1 VANTSLGPR
10 RQPAYPRVADKP
22 DFPEVEREILA
33 YWAQDGT
40 FEASVKARSTAEE
53 FVFYDGP
60 PFANGLPHYGHLLT
74 GYVKD
79 AVPRYKT
86 MRGWRVERRFGWD
99 CHGLPAEMEAVRELD
114 LPGRA
119 DVERYGIA
127 RFNEYCRASVLRYT
141 SEWERYVTRQA
152 RWVDFAHDYKTM
164 DLSYMESV
172 MWAFRQ
178 LYEKGLLY
186 EGFRVL
192 PYCWECETPL
202 SNFETR
208 VENAYRP
215 RQDPAVTVA
224 FELSAPGPGHPAE
237 ALFGAELPV
246 RALVWT
252 TTPWTLPSNL
262 ALAVGTDITYA
273 VVQTD
278 EARYVI
284 AEARLEALGETLEAA
299 LPGARLVATLEGA
312 ELAGLSYRPL
322 FDFFADQPGAFVV
335 LTADFVSTEEGTGIV
350 HLAPGFGEDDQRTCE
365 QAGIGVVCPI
375 DSRARFTAEVPPY
388 QGVQV
393 FEANKAIIADL
404 RRAGVLVRHE
414 TYEHS
419 YPHCWRTDTPLVYKA
434 VSSWFVRVTALKERM
449 LELNQEINWVPA
461 YMRDGAFGK
470 WLEGARD
477 WSITRN
483 RFWGSPIPVWKSD
496 DPRYPRID
504 VYGSLDELEADF
516 GARPVDLHRPG
527 IDELVRP
534 NPDDPTGQSM
544 MRRVEDVLDCWFES
558 GSMPFAQVHYPFE
571 NVDWFEGHFPADFIV
586 EYVGQTR
593 CWFYT
598 LHVMGTALFDKPPF
612 LNCMA
617 HGVILGSDK
626 QKLSK
631 RLRNYPDPEEMFA
644 AFGADA
650 MRWFLLS
657 SPVVRGGDIVVE
669 RKGPSEAVRGVLN
682 PLWNAWKF
690 FAMYANADGHQAHL
704 TTEAVEV
711 LDRYILSKL
720 RLMVEEVT
728 DAMDVYDLYRSC
740 ALITAFV
747 DALNNW
753 YIRRSRDRFWSRV
766 GTSQASDSAKLAAY
780 DVLYTVLHTFCRTVA
795 PLLPMLSESVY
806 RGLTG
811 ERSVHLADWPDVS
824 CLPADAALVAH
835 MDTVRE
841 VCSAG
846 HSIRKARGLR
856 ARLPLASVTVAGP
869 GASALAPYLD
879 LIADELNVKEVR
891 LVEEVDD
898 VADLVLQV
906 NPSALGP
913 RLGAATQH
921 VIGAV
926 RRGQWM
932 RLPGGEVEVAGHVLG
947 EGEYFLSLVPRDKDS
962 SRALPGND
970 LVVSLSLEISEELE
984 LEGLARDLVRQVQ
997 EARKKAG
1004 LDVSDHIKLSL
1015 DFTHAPE
1022 LRRAVG
1028 AHQEMVAGETLAGE
1042 IHFVHQPPPGAE
1054 EVALADGSAY
1064 YIGVERLK
1072 DY

>member
-1 VANTSLGPR
+1 M
-10 RQPAYPRVADKP
+10 PA
-22 DFPEVEREILA
+22 
-33 YWAQDGT
+33 
-40 FEASVKARSTAEE
+40 
-53 FVFYDGP
+53 
-60 PFANGLPHYGHLLT
+60 
-74 GYVKD
+74 
-79 AVPRYKT
+79 
-86 MRGWRVERRFGWD
+86 
-99 CHGLPAEMEAVRELD
+99 
-114 LPGRA
+114 
-119 DVERYGIA
+119 
-127 RFNEYCRASVLRYT
+127 
-141 SEWERYVTRQA
+141 
-152 RWVDFAHDYKTM
+152 
-164 DLSYMESV
+164 
-172 MWAFRQ
+172 
-178 LYEKGLLY
+178 
-186 EGFRVL
+186 
-192 PYCWECETPL
+192 
-202 SNFETR
+202 
-208 VENAYRP
+208 
-215 RQDPAVTVA
+215 
-224 FELSAPGPGHPAE
+224 
-237 ALFGAELPV
+237 
-246 RALVWT
+246 
-252 TTPWTLPSNL
+252 
-262 ALAVGTDITYA
+262 
-273 VVQTD
+273 
-278 EARYVI
+278 
-284 AEARLEALGETLEAA
+284 
-299 LPGARLVATLEGA
+299 
-312 ELAGLSYRPL
+312 
-322 FDFFADQPGAFVV
+322 
-335 LTADFVSTEEGTGIV
+335 
-350 HLAPGFGEDDQRTCE
+350 
-365 QAGIGVVCPI
+365 
-375 DSRARFTAEVPPY
+375 Y

-449 LELNQEINWVPA
+449 LELNQDINWVPA

-504 VYGSLDELEADF
+504 VYGSLDEIEADF
-516 GARPVDLHRPG
+516 GVRPADLHRPG

-544 MRRVEDVLDCWFES
+544 MRRVPDVLDCWFES

-650 MRWFLLS
+650 TRWFLLS
-657 SPVVRGGDIVVE
+657 SHVVRGGDIVVE
-669 RKGPSEAVRGVLN
+669 RKGPAEAVRGVLN

-704 TTEAVEV
+704 TSEAVEV

-720 RLMVEEVT
+720 RLLVEEVT

-766 GTSQASDSAKLAAY
+766 GTSQASDSSKLAAY

-824 CLPADAALVAH
+824 GLPADAALVAH

-869 GASALAPYLD
+869 GASALAPYVD

-906 NPSALGP
+906 NPSSLGP

-947 EGEYFLSLVPRDKDS
+947 EDEYFLSLVPRDKDS
-962 SRALPGND
+962 SRALPAND
-970 LVVSLSLEISEELE
+970 LVVSLSLEISAELE

-997 EARKKAG
+997 EARKEAG
-1004 LDVSDHIKLSL
+1004 LDVSDHIRLSL

-1022 LRRAVG
+1022 LRQAVG
-1028 AHQEMVAGETLAGE
+1028 AHREMVAGETLAGE
-1042 IHFVHQPPPGAE
+1042 IHFVHQPPPGAK

-1064 YIGVERLK
+1064 SIGVEKLK
-1072 DY
+1072 DF

>member
-1 VANTSLGPR
+1 
-10 RQPAYPRVADKP
+10 
-22 DFPEVEREILA
+22 
-33 YWAQDGT
+33 
-40 FEASVKARSTAEE
+40 
-53 FVFYDGP
+53 
-60 PFANGLPHYGHLLT
+60 
-74 GYVKD
+74 
-79 AVPRYKT
+79 
-86 MRGWRVERRFGWD
+86 
-99 CHGLPAEMEAVRELD
+99 
-114 LPGRA
+114 
-119 DVERYGIA
+119 
-127 RFNEYCRASVLRYT
+127 
-141 SEWERYVTRQA
+141 
-152 RWVDFAHDYKTM
+152 
-164 DLSYMESV
+164 
-172 MWAFRQ
+172 
-178 LYEKGLLY
+178 
-186 EGFRVL
+186 
-192 PYCWECETPL
+192 
-202 SNFETR
+202 
-208 VENAYRP
+208 
-215 RQDPAVTVA
+215 
-224 FELSAPGPGHPAE
+224 
-237 ALFGAELPV
+237 
-246 RALVWT
+246 
-252 TTPWTLPSNL
+252 
-262 ALAVGTDITYA
+262 
-273 VVQTD
+273 
-278 EARYVI
+278 
-284 AEARLEALGETLEAA
+284 
-299 LPGARLVATLEGA
+299 
-312 ELAGLSYRPL
+312 
-322 FDFFADQPGAFVV
+322 
-335 LTADFVSTEEGTGIV
+335 
-350 HLAPGFGEDDQRTCE
+350 
-365 QAGIGVVCPI
+365 
-375 DSRARFTAEVPPY
+375 
-388 QGVQV
+388 
-393 FEANKAIIADL
+393 
-404 RRAGVLVRHE
+404 
-414 TYEHS
+414 
-419 YPHCWRTDTPLVYKA
+419 
-434 VSSWFVRVTALKERM
+434 
-449 LELNQEINWVPA
+449 
-461 YMRDGAFGK
+461 
-470 WLEGARD
+470 
-477 WSITRN
+477 
-483 RFWGSPIPVWKSD
+483 
-496 DPRYPRID
+496 
-504 VYGSLDELEADF
+504 
-516 GARPVDLHRPG
+516 
-527 IDELVRP
+527 
-534 NPDDPTGQSM
+534 
-544 MRRVEDVLDCWFES
+544 
-558 GSMPFAQVHYPFE
+558 
-571 NVDWFEGHFPADFIV
+571 
-586 EYVGQTR
+586 
-593 CWFYT
+593 
-598 LHVMGTALFDKPPF
+598 
-612 LNCMA
+612 
-617 HGVILGSDK
+617 
-626 QKLSK
+626 
-631 RLRNYPDPEEMFA
+631 
-644 AFGADA
+644 
-650 MRWFLLS
+650 
-657 SPVVRGGDIVVE
+657 
-669 RKGPSEAVRGVLN
+669 
-682 PLWNAWKF
+682 
-690 FAMYANADGHQAHL
+690 MYANADGHQAHL
-704 TTEAVEV
+704 TTDAVEV

-932 RLPGGEVEVAGHVLG
+932 RLPGGEVEVAGHVLA

-1022 LRRAVG
+1022 LRQAVG